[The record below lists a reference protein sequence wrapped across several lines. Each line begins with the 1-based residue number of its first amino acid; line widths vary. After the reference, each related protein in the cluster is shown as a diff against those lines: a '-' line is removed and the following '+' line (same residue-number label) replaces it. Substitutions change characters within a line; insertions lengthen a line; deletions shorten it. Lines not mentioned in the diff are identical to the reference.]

1 MSKLKAFLQ
10 PPITGKT
17 KEVVVSDR
25 FVDEN
30 GTIQPFV
37 IQAISQ
43 EKNAELSENSK
54 NEKIVDGTP
63 MPMLDNGLYT
73 KRLMLECVKEP
84 DLNDSELCKYYGV
97 IDPLEVLGRMLSIGE
112 YQNLSAEIMGIN
124 GLKTKKE
131 KLEEAKNS

>member
-54 NEKIVDGTP
+54 NEKIVDGIP

-97 IDPLEVLGRMLSIGE
+97 IDPLVELGRMLSIGE

>member
-54 NEKIVDGTP
+54 NESGWHP
-63 MPMLDNGLYT
+63 YAYAG
-73 KRLMLECVKEP
+73 
-84 DLNDSELCKYYGV
+84 
-97 IDPLEVLGRMLSIGE
+97 
-112 YQNLSAEIMGIN
+112 
-124 GLKTKKE
+124 
-131 KLEEAKNS
+131 

>member
-54 NEKIVDGTP
+54 NEKIVDGIP

-73 KRLMLECVKEP
+73 KRLMLVCILQSV
-84 DLNDSELCKYYGV
+84 V
-97 IDPLEVLGRMLSIGE
+97 H
-112 YQNLSAEIMGIN
+112 
-124 GLKTKKE
+124 
-131 KLEEAKNS
+131 

>member
-10 PPITGKT
+10 PSVSGKT

-25 FVDEN
+25 FVDED

-43 EKNAELSENSK
+43 EKNAELSENSQNQK
-54 NEKIVDGTP
+54 MVDGILVP
-63 MPMLDNGLYT
+63 VLDNGLYA

-97 IDPLEVLGRMLSIGE
+97 IDPLEVLGKMLSIGE
-112 YQNLSAEIMGIN
+112 YQKLSAEIMSIN
-124 GLKTKKE
+124 GLETKKE
-131 KLEEAKNS
+131 KLEKAKNS

>member
-10 PPITGKT
+10 PSIAGKT

-43 EKNAELSENSK
+43 EKNAELSENSQDHK
-54 NEKIVDGTP
+54 TVDGIP
-63 MPMLDNGLYT
+63 RSVLNNGLYT
-73 KRLMLECVKEP
+73 KRLMMECVKEP
-84 DLNDSELCKYYGV
+84 DLKDSELCKYYGV
-97 IDPLEVLGRMLSIGE
+97 LDPLEVLGKMLSIGE
-112 YQNLSAEIMGIN
+112 YQILSAEIMGIN
-124 GLKTKKE
+124 GLKTQKE

>member
-10 PPITGKT
+10 PSVSGKT

-25 FVDEN
+25 FVDED

-43 EKNAELSENSK
+43 EKNAELSENSQNQK
-54 NEKIVDGTP
+54 MVDGILVP
-63 MPMLDNGLYT
+63 VLDNGLYT

-97 IDPLEVLGRMLSIGE
+97 IDPLEVLGKMLSIGE
-112 YQNLSAEIMGIN
+112 YQKLSAEIMSIN

-131 KLEEAKNS
+131 KLEKAKNS

>member
-43 EKNAELSENSK
+43 EKNA
-54 NEKIVDGTP
+54 DGIP

>member
-17 KEVVVSDR
+17 KEVVISDR

-54 NEKIVDGTP
+54 NEKIVDGIP

-84 DLNDSELCKYYGV
+84 DLKDSELCKYYGV
-97 IDPLEVLGRMLSIGE
+97 LDPLEVLGKMLSIGE